1 MKGKGALPSNME
13 SGGLFLK
20 QEDAAGGI
28 QLVRGEGIDTLSK
41 PDEPSALHIAGGLLC
56 RDFLFR
62 QGLNVKGRSMR
73 EARVEWPD

>member
-1 MKGKGALPSNME
+1 MKGEGALPSHME
-13 SGGLFLK
+13 PKGLFLE
-20 QEDAAGGI
+20 QEDAAGRI
-28 QLVRGEGIDTLSK
+28 QLVRREGVDPLSK
-41 PDEPSALHIAGGLLC
+41 PDEPSALHIAGGLLW